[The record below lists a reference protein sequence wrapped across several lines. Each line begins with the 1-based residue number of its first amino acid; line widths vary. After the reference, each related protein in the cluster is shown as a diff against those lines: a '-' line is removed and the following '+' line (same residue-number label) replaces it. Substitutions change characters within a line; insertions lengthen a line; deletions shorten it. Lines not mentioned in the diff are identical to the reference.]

1 MKNPVAYYVVIALGV
16 VALVIGGYLLA
27 TATAAAP
34 HHWSSIGA
42 IAVGAVLVVGGV
54 VGMFVMK
61 PTSAAK

>member
-1 MKNPVAYYVVIALGV
+1 MKNPMAYFAIIALGV
-16 VALVIGGYLLA
+16 VVLVIGGYLLA

-61 PTSAAK
+61 PTRVAK

>member
-1 MKNPVAYYVVIALGV
+1 MKNPVAYYAVIALGV

-54 VGMFVMK
+54 VGIFVIK
-61 PTSAAK
+61 TTRAAK

>member
-1 MKNPVAYYVVIALGV
+1 MKNPVAYYAVIALGV

-27 TATAAAP
+27 TATVAAP

-61 PTSAAK
+61 PTRAAK

>member
-1 MKNPVAYYVVIALGV
+1 MKNPVVYYAIIGLGVIAL
-16 VALVIGGYLLA
+16 AIGGYLLA

-34 HHWSSIGA
+34 HHTSSYAA

-61 PTSAAK
+61 PKAAK